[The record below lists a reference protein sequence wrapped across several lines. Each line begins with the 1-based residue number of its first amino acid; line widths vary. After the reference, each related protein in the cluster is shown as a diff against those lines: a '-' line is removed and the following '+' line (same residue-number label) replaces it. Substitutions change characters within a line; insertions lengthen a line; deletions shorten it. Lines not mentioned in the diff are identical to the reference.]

1 MAVQP
6 FFNGCYNTLVRKHFF
21 PAVTYIIHMVQNII
35 NHLQQLQ
42 KVQGV
47 LSHQE
52 DHEGPKREKQ
62 RQERNISCIEYKVL
76 SIKTRSLG
84 QVYNIIQHN
93 QLTIGP
99 GAPFSPGAPDSPCG
113 NGDIYIYIFNTN
125 LLHYMKQNRV
135 R

>member
-1 MAVQP
+1 MEHH
-6 FFNGCYNTLVRKHFF
+6 K
-21 PAVTYIIHMVQNII
+21 IIVS
-35 NHLQQLQ
+35 NHSQQLLR
-42 KVQGV
+42 VQGV

-52 DHEGPKREKQ
+52 DHEGPMREKQ
-62 RQERNISCIEYKVL
+62 EQERNISCIEYNVL

-113 NGDIYIYIFNTN
+113 NEDEYLRLVSFI
-125 LLHYMKQNRV
+125 
-135 R
+135 